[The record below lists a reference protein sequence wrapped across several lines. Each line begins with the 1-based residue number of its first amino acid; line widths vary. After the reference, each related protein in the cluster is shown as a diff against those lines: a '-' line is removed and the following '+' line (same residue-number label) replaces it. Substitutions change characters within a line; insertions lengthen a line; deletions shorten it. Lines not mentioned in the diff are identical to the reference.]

1 MGEKSLLNSDRAYDT
16 AGLEFKR
23 CNWNVMCSGEML
35 RYVTERQ
42 S

>member
-1 MGEKSLLNSDRAYDT
+1 MGEILQLNCKRAYDT

-23 CNWNVMCSGEML
+23 RNWNVMCSGEML
-35 RYVTERQ
+35 RYITERR